1 VQEIDT
7 PAMIKFKLAR
17 VKVGV
22 RDPSLIPPSTEI
34 TTDPYIY
41 DAFYEV
47 EEVVEQGGLLDEDGV
62 IIPRISDSHV
72 MNNAEDSPSKRARV
86 VDHEK
91 SGATKEGI
99 FFTKE
104 ELNSYIMEETE
115 KRMEQHLLKMEERI
129 LASQLQFN
137 MQTRQELK
145 SEIDRAVKEN
155 LNWSEDYGQGC
166 TGDEKFNEENEMC
179 EESSP
184 STSQKATDIYK
195 ECEAEAQKQM
205 MKEKAAKAMEE
216 DNIRQRLRPQNDANM
231 MDKAKDLASKKNLET
246 KGNSIPSVVNS
257 DPVLLVDLAS
267 KMKINIGNS
276 IEQRMHT
283 IDIIQQLEN
292 ARYSIYAESV
302 KNARDTNRM
311 EEELNQAQLDF
322 DTLKPLL
329 SDDDMGIGEL
339 DDNLEIPLQMISPPR
354 SNFISKLT
362 EPISV
367 KSKVK
372 LHRKG
377 KKKC

>member
-1 VQEIDT
+1 
-7 PAMIKFKLAR
+7 
-17 VKVGV
+17 
-22 RDPSLIPPSTEI
+22 
-34 TTDPYIY
+34 
-41 DAFYEV
+41 
-47 EEVVEQGGLLDEDGV
+47 
-62 IIPRISDSHV
+62 
-72 MNNAEDSPSKRARV
+72 
-86 VDHEK
+86 
-91 SGATKEGI
+91 
-99 FFTKE
+99 
-104 ELNSYIMEETE
+104 
-115 KRMEQHLLKMEERI
+115 MEERI
-129 LASQLQFN
+129 LANQLQFN

-184 STSQKATDIYK
+184 SASQKATDIYK
-195 ECEAEAQKQM
+195 ECEAKAQKQM

-216 DNIRQRLRPQNDANM
+216 DNIRQRLRPQNDAKM

-246 KGNSIPSVVNS
+246 KGNFIPSVVNS
-257 DPVLLVDLAS
+257 DPTLLVDLAS

-302 KNARDTNRM
+302 KNVRDTNKM
-311 EEELNQAQLDF
+311 EEELNQAQFDF

-339 DDNLEIPLQMISPPR
+339 EDDMEIPLQMISPPKN
-354 SNFISKLT
+354 SFLSKLT

-367 KSKVK
+367 KPKVK

>member
-1 VQEIDT
+1 MDNNKFVVKFPNHEMLERVLGFEEFTLKGTGLSVSVNKWGAASLAKAKLFSVWVKINGIPDDLVHYKGICEAASPLGVVQEIDT

-47 EEVVEQGGLLDEDGV
+47 EEVVEQDGLLDEDGV
-62 IIPRISDSHV
+62 IIPGISDSHV
-72 MNNAEDSPSKRARV
+72 VNNAEDSPSKRARV
-86 VDHEK
+86 EDHEK
-91 SGATKEGI
+91 SGATKEGV

-104 ELNSYIMEETE
+104 ELNNYIMEETE
-115 KRMEQHLLKMEERI
+115 KRMEQHVLKMEERI

-145 SEIDRAVKEN
+145 SKIDRVVKEN

-184 STSQKATDIYK
+184 SVSQKATDILK

-205 MKEKAAKAMEE
+205 MKEKAAKAMED
-216 DNIRQRLRPQNDANM
+216 DNIRLRLRPQNDAKM

-246 KGNSIPSVVNS
+246 KVTPF
-257 DPVLLVDLAS
+257 LLWL
-267 KMKINIGNS
+267 
-276 IEQRMHT
+276 
-283 IDIIQQLEN
+283 IQIL
-292 ARYSIYAESV
+292 
-302 KNARDTNRM
+302 
-311 EEELNQAQLDF
+311 F
-322 DTLKPLL
+322 CLL
-329 SDDDMGIGEL
+329 I
-339 DDNLEIPLQMISPPR
+339 
-354 SNFISKLT
+354 
-362 EPISV
+362 
-367 KSKVK
+367 
-372 LHRKG
+372 
-377 KKKC
+377 